1 MTGLLWRVLPRGR
14 FYDGIKLVVFVG
26 ILVVMG
32 LLARRGV
39 LPRTRRIVPGEL
51 AISD

>member
-1 MTGLLWRVLPRGR
+1 LWVVLPAHSRAA
-14 FYDGIKLVVFVG
+14 DAIKLTIFVG
-26 ILVVMG
+26 ILVSVG

>member
-1 MTGLLWRVLPRGR
+1 VHSRTS
-14 FYDGIKLVVFVG
+14 DAIKLTIFVA
-26 ILVVMG
+26 ILSFTC

-51 AISD
+51 AVSD

>member
-1 MTGLLWRVLPRGR
+1 V
-14 FYDGIKLVVFVG
+14 KLMAYVS
-26 ILVVMG
+26 ILAITG